1 MLLFR
6 GRARSIHQ
14 NKNSRRKY
22 TINMCSGRIMPKML
36 LFAIPVMLT
45 SILQL
50 LFNAAD
56 IVVVGRWA
64 ASRGTIRSPPSAR
77 TRL

>member
-56 IVVVGRWA
+56 IIVVGRFA
-64 ASRGTIRSPPSAR
+64 GDITY
-77 TRL
+77 